1 VSPSPSTGLTAAHE
15 GATRHVP
22 GLALLGVAAVVVAIA
37 LAVRRAGTIDVPTA
51 VVLGMI
57 EGLTEFVPVSSTGHL
72 TVAGRL
78 LDLHGAAVDAYL
90 IAIQAGAI
98 LAVVVLYRD
107 RLRSLLRGITGH
119 DPVGRRVAR
128 GIAIAFLPAAAAG
141 VALGDLIKDRLFG
154 VGPVAVAWAAGG
166 VLILCITHR
175 RSTPGHPLEWLGRR
189 QALLIGLAQAAALWP
204 GVSRSLVT
212 IVAAA
217 AVGLSIP
224 AAVEFSFLLGFVTL
238 GAATA
243 FEAVGSG
250 RDIID
255 AYGIAAPAAG
265 FAVAFAAAALSI
277 RWMVDY
283 LRHGTLSV
291 FGYYRLAAAGVAI
304 VLLASGA
311 V

>member
-1 VSPSPSTGLTAAHE
+1 
-15 GATRHVP
+15 
-22 GLALLGVAAVVVAIA
+22 
-37 LAVRRAGTIDVPTA
+37 
-51 VVLGMI
+51 
-57 EGLTEFVPVSSTGHL
+57 
-72 TVAGRL
+72 
-78 LDLHGAAVDAYL
+78 
-90 IAIQAGAI
+90 
-98 LAVVVLYRD
+98 
-107 RLRSLLRGITGH
+107 
-119 DPVGRRVAR
+119 
-128 GIAIAFLPAAAAG
+128 
-141 VALGDLIKDRLFG
+141 
-154 VGPVAVAWAAGG
+154 
-166 VLILCITHR
+166 
-175 RSTPGHPLEWLGRR
+175 
-189 QALLIGLAQAAALWP
+189 
-204 GVSRSLVT
+204 
-212 IVAAA
+212 
-217 AVGLSIP
+217 LSIP